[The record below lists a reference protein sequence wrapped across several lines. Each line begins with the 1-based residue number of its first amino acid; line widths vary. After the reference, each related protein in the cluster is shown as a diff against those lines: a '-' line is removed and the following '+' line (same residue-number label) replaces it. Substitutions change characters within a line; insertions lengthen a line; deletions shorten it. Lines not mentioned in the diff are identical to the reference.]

1 MNLIRRTPTALSGY
15 RPRAI
20 EDQFGR
26 LVESM
31 FEDMFA
37 PFAQGGPL
45 SQLGSEGISS
55 PRLNVRETDNT
66 FEVEAE
72 LPGIRKEDVNVAIDQ
87 QRVTIEAQEQQE
99 DSQKQG
105 ENLVYAE
112 RSMRRFSRSFSL
124 PSDVDES
131 AAQARLENGILHLSL
146 PKKQGSSATRLAIQ

>member
-1 MNLIRRTPTALSGY
+1 MNLSRRNPSPLSAY

-37 PFAQGGPL
+37 PYAQGGALGPL
-45 SQLGSEGISS
+45 GGEGASA
-55 PRLNVRETDNT
+55 PRLNVKETDNA

-87 QRVTIEAQEQQE
+87 QRVTIEAQEQRDDTQR
-99 DSQKQG
+99 QG

-112 RSMRRFSRSFSL
+112 RSVRRFSRSFTL
-124 PSDVDES
+124 PSEVDENG
-131 AAQARLENGILHLSL
+131 AEARLEHGILHLTL
-146 PKKQGSSATRLAIQ
+146 PKKQGGGATRLTIQ